1 MAKKIGVIIDFLNDS
16 YERQLNA
23 TAAKYGYEIEYF
35 PSSAEAVGRVDDCEI
50 LYGHCSQKVIR
61 SAKSL
66 KWYCCCWAG
75 VDHFCDES
83 LYQNPD
89 CRLTNSSGAYGTT
102 ISEHL
107 IMVCLMLLRRQME
120 YTEIIR
126 AGGWE
131 TLPGGIRSLHGA
143 RITVLGTGDIGT
155 EFARRAKAMGARE
168 IRGVRRTKKPAD
180 PAFDGVY
187 THDELDGLLPDTDIL
202 VMALPST
209 PGTVGILSRQRSALL
224 PETAYVVN
232 VGRGTAIDQ
241 PALTEALNAGRIAG
255 AALDVFAKEP
265 IPDGDPIWE
274 AKNLLITPHISGQM
288 SLGYT
293 RDKNV
298 ALFCEDLEN
307 YAAGRPLARFV
318 DRRVGY

>member
-1 MAKKIGVIIDFLNDS
+1 MAKKIGIIIDFLNDK

-23 TAAKYGYEIEYF
+23 AAAKYGYEIEYF

-120 YTEIIR
+120 YTEVIR
-126 AGGWE
+126 NGGWE

-155 EFARRAKAMGARE
+155 EFARRVRAFHPASLT
-168 IRGVRRTKKPAD
+168 GVSRSGRANAD
-180 PAFDGVY
+180 FDAVHPV
-187 THDELDGLLPDTDIL
+187 TELD
-202 VMALPST
+202 
-209 PGTVGILSRQRSALL
+209 QLL
-224 PETAYVVN
+224 PETDLLFMSLPSVSDTVNILNADRMALLPKGAYVVN

-241 PALTEALNAGRIAG
+241 DALIKALDSGHLAG
-255 AALDVFAKEP
+255 AALDVVVPEP
-265 IPDGDPIWE
+265 LPADHPLRK
-274 AKNLLITPHISGQM
+274 AKNLLLTPHVAGNM
-288 SLGYT
+288 TLGYT
-293 RDKNV
+293 CERNV
-298 ALFCEDLEN
+298 QLFCENLEN
-307 YAAGRPLARFV
+307 YAAGRPMHHLV
-318 DRRVGY
+318 DRRKGY

>member
-1 MAKKIGVIIDFLNDS
+1 MAKKIGVIIDFLNDK

-23 TAAKYGYEIEYF
+23 AAAKYGYEIEYF

-155 EFARRAKAMGARE
+155 EFARRVRAFHPASLT
-168 IRGVRRTKKPAD
+168 GVSRSGRANAD
-180 PAFDGVY
+180 FDTVHPV
-187 THDELDGLLPDTDIL
+187 TELN
-202 VMALPST
+202 
-209 PGTVGILSRQRSALL
+209 QLL
-224 PETAYVVN
+224 PETDLLFMSLPSVSDTVNILNAERMALLPKGAYVVN

-241 PALTEALNAGRIAG
+241 DALIAALDSGHLAG
-255 AALDVFAKEP
+255 AALDVVVPEP
-265 IPDGDPIWE
+265 LPADHPLRK
-274 AKNLLITPHISGQM
+274 AKNLLLTPHVAGNM
-288 SLGYT
+288 TLGYT
-293 RDKNV
+293 CERNV
-298 ALFCEDLEN
+298 QLFCENLEN
-307 YAAGRPLARFV
+307 YAAGRPMHHLV
-318 DRRVGY
+318 DRRKGY

>member
-1 MAKKIGVIIDFLNDS
+1 MAKKIGVIIDFLNDK

-23 TAAKYGYEIEYF
+23 AAAKYGYEIEYF

-155 EFARRAKAMGARE
+155 EFARRVRAFHPASLT
-168 IRGVRRTKKPAD
+168 GVSRSGRANAD
-180 PAFDGVY
+180 FDAVHPV
-187 THDELDGLLPDTDIL
+187 TELD
-202 VMALPST
+202 
-209 PGTVGILSRQRSALL
+209 QLL
-224 PETAYVVN
+224 PETDLLFMSLPSVSDTVNILNADRMALLPKGAYVVN

-241 PALTEALNAGRIAG
+241 DALIKALDSGHLAG
-255 AALDVFAKEP
+255 AALDVVVPEP
-265 IPDGDPIWE
+265 LPADHPLRE
-274 AKNLLITPHISGQM
+274 AKNLLLTPHVAGNM
-288 SLGYT
+288 TLGYT
-293 RDKNV
+293 CERNV
-298 ALFCEDLEN
+298 QLFCENLEN
-307 YAAGRPLARFV
+307 YAAGRPMHHLV
-318 DRRVGY
+318 DRRKGY

>member
-1 MAKKIGVIIDFLNDS
+1 MAKKIGVIIDFLNDK

-23 TAAKYGYEIEYF
+23 AAAKYGYEIEYF

-126 AGGWE
+126 EGDWRV
-131 TLPGGIRSLHGA
+131 LPGGIHSLHGA
-143 RITVLGTGDIGT
+143 RVTCLGTGDIGT
-155 EFARRAKAMGARE
+155 EFARRVRAFHPASLIGVSRSGREKA
-168 IRGVRRTKKPAD
+168 D
-180 PAFDGVY
+180 FDKVY
-187 THDELDGLLPDTDIL
+187 PVTALDE
-202 VMALPST
+202 
-209 PGTVGILSRQRSALL
+209 LL
-224 PETAYVVN
+224 PETDLLFMSLPSVSDTVNILNAARMALLPKGAYVVN

-241 PALTEALNAGRIAG
+241 DALIASLDSGHLAG
-255 AALDVFAKEP
+255 AALDVVVPEP
-265 IPDGDPIWE
+265 LPADHPLRR
-274 AKNLLITPHISGQM
+274 AKNLLLTPHVAGNM
-288 SLGYT
+288 TLGYT
-293 RDKNV
+293 CDKSV
-298 ALFCEDLEN
+298 QMFCDDLEN
-307 YAAGRPLARFV
+307 YAAGRPLAHLV
-318 DRRVGY
+318 DRKRGY

>member
-1 MAKKIGVIIDFLNDS
+1 MAKKIGVIIDFLNDK

-23 TAAKYGYEIEYF
+23 AAAKYGYEIEYF

-83 LYQNPD
+83 IYQNPD
-89 CRLTNSSGAYGTT
+89 CLLTNSSGAYGTT

-120 YTEIIR
+120 YTEVIR
-126 AGGWE
+126 NGGWE

-155 EFARRAKAMGARE
+155 EFARRVRAFHPASLT
-168 IRGVRRTKKPAD
+168 GVSRSGRANAD
-180 PAFDGVY
+180 FDAVHPV
-187 THDELDGLLPDTDIL
+187 TELD
-202 VMALPST
+202 
-209 PGTVGILSRQRSALL
+209 QLL
-224 PETAYVVN
+224 PETDLLFMSLPSVSDTVNILNADRMALLPKGAYVIN

-241 PALTEALNAGRIAG
+241 DALIKALDSGHLAG
-255 AALDVFAKEP
+255 AALDVVVPEP
-265 IPDGDPIWE
+265 LPADHPLRK
-274 AKNLLITPHISGQM
+274 AKNLLLTPHVAGNM
-288 SLGYT
+288 TLGYT
-293 RDKNV
+293 CERNV
-298 ALFCEDLEN
+298 QLFCENLEN
-307 YAAGRPLARFV
+307 YAAGRPMHHLV
-318 DRRVGY
+318 DRRKGY